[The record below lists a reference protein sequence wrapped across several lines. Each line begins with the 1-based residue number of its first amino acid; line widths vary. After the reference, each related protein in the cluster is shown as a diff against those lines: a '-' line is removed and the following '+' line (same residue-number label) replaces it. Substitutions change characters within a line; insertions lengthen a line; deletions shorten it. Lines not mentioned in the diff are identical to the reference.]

1 MDVAVVVPV
10 YNSAEIL
17 PELLDRLEAVGRER
31 FAGFQVVLVNDAS
44 PDSSWETIEELAE
57 SSSAVT
63 GVDLRKNVGQD
74 NAIMAGFHHA
84 EGDVVVVMDDDLQH
98 APEDIPALVDGI
110 REGAD
115 VVYARFATKRQALWK
130 NVGSWLADRAA
141 VWVLG
146 KPDDVYMSPFKA
158 VRREV
163 VDELLRYGGPYPYV
177 DGLIFTVT
185 SRITQVDVEHHPR
198 YAGRSNYDLRG
209 SVRVWL
215 KLVTS
220 FSVAPLRLVTLL
232 GGVISLLSLG
242 MAAFFVIQTLVL
254 ERMPPGWPSLIV
266 SVFFLGGVQL
276 MGIGAIGE
284 YVGRIFVTQ
293 NNRPQFTV
301 RRVTGE
307 GVEGGEAAPAADT
320 RSARS

>member
-1 MDVAVVVPV
+1 MEVSVVVPV

-17 PELLDRLEAVGRER
+17 PELLHRLELVGKEH
-31 FAGFQVVLVNDAS
+31 FAGFEVVLVNDAS
-44 PDSSWETIEELAE
+44 SDSSWETIVELAE

-74 NAIMAGFHHA
+74 NAIMAGFHQVR
-84 EGDVVVVMDDDLQH
+84 GDVVVVMDDDLQH
-98 APEDIPALVDGI
+98 APEDVPALVGAVRD
-110 REGAD
+110 GAD
-115 VVYARFATKRQALWK
+115 VAYARFRTKRQAAWK
-130 NVGSWLADRAA
+130 NAGSWLADRAA

-146 KPDDVYMSPFKA
+146 KPPDVYMSPFKA
-158 VRREV
+158 IRREV
-163 VDELLRYGGPYPYV
+163 VDELLRYDGPFPYV

-185 SRITQVDVEHHPR
+185 SRITEVEADHHPR
-198 YAGRSNYDLRG
+198 YAGQSNYDLRR
-209 SVRVWL
+209 SIRVWL

-242 MAAFFVIQTLVL
+242 MAAFFVVQTLVL

-301 RRVTGE
+301 RRVAGD
-307 GVEGGEAAPAADT
+307 GARGGEAEPAAGT
-320 RSARS
+320 GAPRS